1 MTTVLFAC
9 VHNAG
14 RSQMV
19 TRVREIREKI
29 RQRVETSSRT
39 KAGFLRPEGKSM
51 PDLPVACTLS
61 PEALRVRREGLL
73 ANLLLGAD
81 SRELVPDG
89 LKVRFSATSETLLA
103 ITRAVDAERQCC
115 RFLRF
120 VMTVEPDGG
129 PIVLDLSGPAGT
141 REFLAALLEL

>member
-1 MTTVLFAC
+1 
-9 VHNAG
+9 
-14 RSQMV
+14 
-19 TRVREIREKI
+19 
-29 RQRVETSSRT
+29 
-39 KAGFLRPEGKSM
+39 M